1 MSAATGVDIEK
12 GASKAS
18 SADEKYP
25 YGVSSD
31 PIPGE
36 VVVVQ
41 RPKFLQRCVDFMGRM
56 GGEERGIERVLP
68 SEKTNQKPFDNFSV
82 WYTSNLVLF

>member
-1 MSAATGVDIEK
+1 MSHASGVDIEK

-18 SADEKYP
+18 SGDEKYP
-25 YGVSSD
+25 YGVSSEALA
-31 PIPGE
+31 GE
-36 VVVVQ
+36 VAVVE
-41 RPKFLQRCVDFMGRM
+41 RPKFLQRCEDFMGRM

-82 WYTSNLVLF
+82 WYVSH